1 MTVEPRHVELA
12 LDVKR
17 GRYRLAQLKDEDRPV
32 VNYVLH
38 ATSDARLAQIAQEQ
52 RPHTRE
58 RAWTYAKQR
67 TR

>member
-12 LDVKR
+12 LDVRR
-17 GRYRLAQLKDEDRPV
+17 GRYRLRQLQDEDRPI
-32 VNYVLH
+32 VNYVLN

-58 RAWTYAKQR
+58 RAWTHKQQR
-67 TR
+67 G